1 MATWYS
7 YVPQHHTLTSQES
20 DLDIS
25 GVFDAIGHE
34 PATSLVWSYVS
45 LIQYRRLHINYT
57 RSNADER
64 KRRVRYERW
73 YRQAVYGCWEAI
85 SGGRVKRSWRGIKI
99 LHDLGSCN
107 PQEPRLPA
115 HEESA
120 GIIHELAR
128 QGRIF
133 LHPPRVWLLH
143 RSSENRW
150 ECPTRL
156 SIVWVVL

>member
-1 MATWYS
+1 MTTWYS
-7 YVPQHHTLTSQES
+7 YVLQHHTLALQES

-45 LIQYRRLHINYT
+45 LIQSRRLHINYT

-64 KRRVRYERW
+64 KRRVRYGWW
-73 YRQAVYGCWEAI
+73 YRQAVYGCWEAV
-85 SGGRVKRSWRGIKI
+85 SGGRVRMSWRSIKI
-99 LHDLGSCN
+99 LHDLGSYN
-107 PQEPRLPA
+107 AQEPRLPT

-120 GIIHELAR
+120 GIHELAR

-133 LHPPRVWLLH
+133 LQPPRTRVWLH
-143 RSSENRW
+143 RNRR

-156 SIVWVVL
+156 SG

>member
-1 MATWYS
+1 MTTWYS
-7 YVPQHHTLTSQES
+7 YVLQHHTLTSQES

-45 LIQYRRLHINYT
+45 LIQSRWLHINYT
-57 RSNADER
+57 RSSADER
-64 KRRVRYERW
+64 KKRVRYGWW
-73 YRQAVYGCWEAI
+73 YRQAVYGCWEAV
-85 SGGRVKRSWRGIKI
+85 SGGRVGRSWRSIKI
-99 LHDLGSCN
+99 FHELGSYN

-120 GIIHELAR
+120 GIIHELVR
-128 QGRIF
+128 QGGIF
-133 LHPPRVWLLH
+133 LQPPRTRVWLLH
-143 RSSENRW
+143 RLSENRW

-156 SIVWVVL
+156 SG